1 MNESVTDFMP
11 RHASKFALIFTI
23 IILSLAS
30 IVPIVAGTK
39 LIHPLDDVYITLS
52 YARSIVEGHS
62 FRLHPSSEPSF
73 GTTTPLNTLIIAGV
87 SKTIPS
93 VEMPKIAIWLSVV
106 AWIAT
111 GWLWGLRGQVLGL
124 GWFERMS
131 IAVLILFDVPIVH
144 LLGFEIKLFALLL
157 TLSLMLYTSKHDVW
171 AGVAVGL
178 LFLTRGEGIL
188 LLVAFGLNEFF
199 LVPANQRLMAYRPA
213 IERLA
218 KMVAGFG
225 MVFLVWAIFALSTV
239 GAVLPN
245 TFQAKIAQV
254 VFLRTHPNFAT
265 GILPSLADWSPV
277 GKIETG
283 IGDISLWIAVAI
295 LGLVYAFLHRR
306 QLLLLFYW
314 VVIFIFGYAVISVP
328 NYPWYSAPIQ
338 FTLTVFAGLCIG
350 SLPNLF
356 RMAGKEAKISR
367 LQPIG
372 VVFSVICLFVVA
384 YNGYERSIPEERLD
398 GIKHADYKWLSEWLN
413 AHTDPDN
420 TIAYYEVGYLNW
432 YTDREIIDLLG
443 LTNPKLL
450 EPIRKSHDFSG
461 PFLAANPDWWI
472 NSYQYLDYSI
482 TSMASLWETY
492 FPNAYYEGEYAT
504 YVFMHRYDPTLT
516 PGSSDYV
523 FDIPKMFS
531 FGFVDDYVWDN
542 GMWDGQASNDPSLM
556 QTAMN
561 VCAGM
566 YPELVVEMAVSFD
579 VGPGERT
586 LQVFYAAPGQDIT
599 EERSVRVEQ
608 PYDSEMHLYEINL
621 KELAPEWDG
630 MIDTLRI
637 DPVGAATH
645 PDNSIK
651 IRSMWLKYDPN
662 GQPCE

>member
-1 MNESVTDFMP
+1 MSESVSDLMP
-11 RHASKFALIFTI
+11 HRPSKFTLIFTS

-30 IVPIVAGTK
+30 IVPIIAGTK
-39 LIHPLDDVYITLS
+39 LIRPLDDVYITLS
-52 YARSIVEGHS
+52 YARSIVEDHS
-62 FRLHPSSEPSF
+62 FRLHESSEPSL
-73 GTTTPLNTLIIAGV
+73 GTTTPLNTLLIAAL
-87 SKTIPS
+87 SKVIPS
-93 VEMPKIAIWLSVV
+93 ADLPSISIWLSVV

-111 GWLWGLRGQVLGL
+111 GWLWGLRGQILGL

-131 IAVLILFDVPIVH
+131 IAVLLLFDVPLVP
-144 LLGFEIKLFALLL
+144 LLGFEFKLFVLLL
-157 TLSLMLYTSKHDVW
+157 SLSLMLYTSKHDLW
-171 AGVAVGL
+171 TGLCIGL

-188 LLVAFGLNEFF
+188 LLAAFGLNEVF
-199 LVPANQRLMAYRPA
+199 LVPANHRLLAYRPA
-213 IERLA
+213 VERLL
-218 KMVAGFG
+218 KMTAGFG
-225 MVFLVWAIFALSTV
+225 VVFLAWAIFALSTV
-239 GAVLPN
+239 GVVLPN

-254 VFLRTHPNFAT
+254 VYLDTHANFAS
-265 GILPSLADWSPV
+265 GILPSLADWSPI

-283 IGDISLWIAVAI
+283 IGDISLWIVVAA
-295 LGLVYAFLHRR
+295 LGLVYAFLYRR
-306 QLLLLFYW
+306 RLLLLFYW
-314 VVIFIFGYAVISVP
+314 MVIFILGYSVLSVP
-328 NYPWYSAPIQ
+328 NYAWYIAPIQ
-338 FTLTVFAGLCIG
+338 FIVTVFAGLCIG

-356 RMAGKEAKISR
+356 RWASKEAKIPR
-367 LQPIG
+367 LQPVG
-372 VVFSVICLFVVA
+372 VVLAVICLVVVT
-384 YNGYERSIPEERLD
+384 YNGYEHSIPKERLD
-398 GIKHADYKWLSEWLN
+398 GTKHADYKWLSEWLN
-413 AHTDPDN
+413 ANTDPDS

-443 LTNPKLL
+443 LTNPELF
-450 EPIRKSHDFSG
+450 EPIRESHDFSG

-492 FPNAYYEGEYAT
+492 FPNAYYEGEHTT
-504 YVFMHRYDPTLT
+504 YVFFHRYDPALT
-516 PGSSDYV
+516 PDPNDYV

-531 FGFVDDYVWDN
+531 FGFIDHYVWGN

-561 VCAGM
+561 ICAGM
-566 YPELVVEMAVSFD
+566 YPELIVEMAVSFD
-579 VGPGERT
+579 VGPGDRT
-586 LQVFYAAPGQDIT
+586 LQVFFAAPGDDIT

-630 MIDTLRI
+630 IIDTLRI

-651 IRSMWLKYDPN
+651 IRSMWLKYDPS

>member
-1 MNESVTDFMP
+1 MNTPVTESVP
-11 RHASKFALIFTI
+11 HRASKFLLLLTILILT
-23 IILSLAS
+23 LAS

-52 YARSIVEGHS
+52 YARSILEGHS
-62 FRLHPSSEPSF
+62 FRLHPTSEPSF

-87 SKTIPS
+87 SKAMPS

-111 GWLWGLRGQVLGL
+111 GWLWGLGGQVLGL

-131 IAVLILFDVPIVH
+131 IAVLLLFDVLTVH
-144 LLGFEIKLFALLL
+144 LLGFELRLFALLL
-157 TLSLMLYTSKHDVW
+157 TVALMLYTSKHDIW

-199 LVPANQRLMAYRPA
+199 RVPANQRLTAYRPA
-213 IERLA
+213 IERLV
-218 KMVAGFG
+218 KMVVGFG
-225 MVFLVWAIFALSTV
+225 MVFLAWAIFALSTV
-239 GAVLPN
+239 GAILPN

-265 GILPSLADWSPV
+265 GILPALADWSPIGMV
-277 GKIETG
+277 ETG
-283 IGDISLWIAVAI
+283 IGNISLWIVVAV

-367 LQPIG
+367 LQPVG
-372 VVFSVICLFVVA
+372 VVFGVICLFVVS
-384 YNGYERSIPEERLD
+384 YNGYDHTIPDEKLE
-398 GIKHADYKWLSEWLN
+398 GVKHADYQHLSEWLN
-413 AHTDPDN
+413 THTDPDS
-420 TIAYYEVGYLNW
+420 TVAYYEIGYINW
-432 YTDREIIDLLG
+432 YTDREVIDLLG
-443 LTNPKLL
+443 LTNPELL
-450 EPIRKSHDFSG
+450 KPIRDSHDLSG
-461 PFLAANPDWWI
+461 PFLATKPDWWI
-472 NSYQYLDYSI
+472 NSYQFLDYSI

-492 FPNAYYEGEYAT
+492 FQHSYYEGEYAT
-504 YVFMHRYDPTLT
+504 YVFLHRYDPVMA
-516 PGSSDYV
+516 PSPDDYV
-523 FDIPKMFS
+523 FDPTKMFV
-531 FGFVDDYVWDN
+531 FGFTKQHRWEM
-542 GMWDGQASNDPSLM
+542 GMWDGTASADPGLM

-566 YPELVVEMAVSFD
+566 YPELIVEMAVSFD
-579 VGPGERT
+579 VAPGDRV
-586 LQVFYAAPGQDIT
+586 LQVFFAASGEDLS
-599 EERSVRVEQ
+599 EERSVRIEQ
-608 PYDSEMHLYEINL
+608 PFDGDMHLYEIKL
-621 KELAPEWDG
+621 DELATGWEG
-630 MIDTLRI
+630 LIDTMRI
-637 DPVGAATH
+637 DPILAANH
-645 PDNSIK
+645 PENSIK